1 MNSWMFR
8 LARAAC
14 LLLTVNSATA
24 ADPVDKTA
32 HLGTEVLL
40 RAEAELMLPNDEVR
54 IVLFAHEQSAERSK
68 AISLVNRRVK
78 GAIEAIKTLDASARI
93 DSGAYASNAVY
104 GQRKATGPS
113 ELLAWEARQSITV
126 TTAKVE
132 GVADLV
138 GKVQVLVDVATV
150 DFGLSR
156 DTQRKADA
164 KLFDMAFD
172 DLHARLANVARL
184 LGRTE
189 QDVDIEQIDLT
200 GNDGVPRMRAMAAP
214 MMAAKGASL
223 EQPRFEPGESRQAIA
238 FTAHVRVRH

>member
-1 MNSWMFR
+1 MFR
-8 LARAAC
+8 VALAAG
-14 LLLTVNSATA
+14 LLLILNSATA
-24 ADPVDKTA
+24 IDPVDKEA
-32 HLGTEVLL
+32 REGTEVLL

-54 IVLFAHEQSAERSK
+54 IVLVAHEQSAERAR

-78 GAIEAIKTLDASARI
+78 GAMEAIKTLDASARI

-104 GQRKATGPS
+104 GQRKANGPS

-126 TTAKVE
+126 TTAKIE

-138 GKVQVLVDVATV
+138 SKVQAVVDVATV
-150 DFGLSR
+150 DFGVSR

-164 KLFDMAFD
+164 KLFDMAFE

-189 QDVDIEQIDLT
+189 HDVDIEKIDLT
-200 GNDGVPRMRAMAAP
+200 GNEGVPRLRAMAAP
-214 MMAAKGASL
+214 MMAAKAASL
-223 EQPRFEPGESRQAIA
+223 EPPRFEPGESRQAIA
-238 FTAHVRVRH
+238 FTARVRVRH